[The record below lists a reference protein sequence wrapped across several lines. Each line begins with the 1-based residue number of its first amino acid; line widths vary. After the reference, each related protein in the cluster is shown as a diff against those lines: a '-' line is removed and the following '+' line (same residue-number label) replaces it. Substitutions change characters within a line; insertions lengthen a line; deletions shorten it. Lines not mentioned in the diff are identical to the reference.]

1 MAIKYAMTY
10 QSTRGEDEGA
20 GYSDIVLKGLAAD
33 GGLFM
38 PRIYPQVTKTDLEDW
53 RHLSYAELAFEILRL
68 FATDIEEDTL
78 KTMLAGVYRE
88 DVYNNGRTG
97 EDFSK
102 ITPTRSIDGG
112 KIRILELSNGPT
124 LAFKDMAMQRSLNT
138 SSKSA
143 TRNSIFWGPHRGIPG
158 RLPNTPCAG
167 AKACASSC
175 SLLRDA

>member
-112 KIRILELSNGPT
+112 KIRIL
-124 LAFKDMAMQRSLNT
+124 
-138 SSKSA
+138 
-143 TRNSIFWGPHRGIPG
+143 
-158 RLPNTPCAG
+158 
-167 AKACASSC
+167 
-175 SLLRDA
+175 

>member
-78 KTMLAGVYRE
+78 KTMLARMSTTTAAP
-88 DVYNNGRTG
+88 GRTFPRSRRRG
-97 EDFSK
+97 PLTAARFAFWNFPMARRLPSK
-102 ITPTRSIDGG
+102 TWRCST
-112 KIRILELSNGPT
+112 LE
-124 LAFKDMAMQRSLNT
+124 RSLNT

-143 TRNSIFWGPHRGIPG
+143 TRNSIFWGQHRGIQG

>member
-97 EDFSK
+97 EDFAK

-124 LAFKDMAMQRSLNT
+124 LAFKDMAMQYLGALFERSEERRVGKECR
-138 SSKSA
+138 SRWS
-143 TRNSIFWGPHRGIPG
+143 PYH
-158 RLPNTPCAG
+158 
-167 AKACASSC
+167 
-175 SLLRDA
+175 

>member
-78 KTMLAGVYRE
+78 KTMLAGVFQWP
-88 DVYNNGRTG
+88 DAC
-97 EDFSK
+97 
-102 ITPTRSIDGG
+102 
-112 KIRILELSNGPT
+112 L
-124 LAFKDMAMQRSLNT
+124 QRHGDAVPW
-138 SSKSA
+138 SA
-143 TRNSIFWGPHRGIPG
+143 
-158 RLPNTPCAG
+158 L
-167 AKACASSC
+167 
-175 SLLRDA
+175 